1 MNKTE
6 FLNTPDVAK
15 FIDWLSTDL
24 PSRAFHLD
32 ILSSRFV
39 PSGLKTTVTG
49 IENILTNYRWH
60 TYWLDT
66 RTNEKIASSDWDS
79 TKKSLSRL
87 SKWLNDAVN
96 SGDQKQTFDAARG
109 IMNWGGVSGASNL
122 LKELHKSNRLISYLM
137 SVRQLLAVNGL
148 PTQRISDISSKNILK
163 FDSGLTKIHALH
175 ENDGSPI
182 YDSRVAAAIS
192 LLYQLYRETAPSS
205 VKSSLSFPCG
215 SARGDQ
221 LRNPG
226 DLGFKK
232 SRAFYYRIADHEWAQ
247 TQLQLGWIFSDLLQ
261 KNPMLFQ
268 KEGDLSDRAH
278 ALEASLFV
286 IGYDLRC
293 FNVKAKPK
301 TIPNKTKLSKEKSSN
316 FGLVPTSHPF
326 GKVIREFVRV
336 QLQGVNKTNTEVAS
350 LMFPNDQYK
359 ASTAKSYLFPL
370 SRTEFDLFDAS
381 VESLELLISDSSSWL
396 DLEFNHEGFIP
407 QDERKYVC
415 LQDAWLVGYMNRNFP
430 NRNHNSLLHDAGLC
444 GAKTAASVIR
454 TVGKDVGIFFN
465 LLDKKGF
472 PTTNFDKFFCQD
484 MKDLE
489 SKLTNAARASH
500 LLS

>member
-1 MNKTE
+1 MNKAE
-6 FLNTPDVAK
+6 FLASPDVVN

-24 PSRAFHLD
+24 SSRTFHLD
-32 ILSSRFV
+32 ISSSRFV

-49 IENILTNYRWH
+49 VENILSNYRWH

-96 SGDQKQTFDAARG
+96 SGDQKQTFDASLAVLK
-109 IMNWGGVSGASNL
+109 WGGVSGASRLMRQLYENNKL
-122 LKELHKSNRLISYLM
+122 IAYLKTVKD
-137 SVRQLLAVNGL
+137 LLAVN
-148 PTQRISDISSKNILK
+148 SDASQSLTSITSKNILK

-232 SRAFYYRIADHEWAQ
+232 SRAFYYEIAAHEWAQ

-268 KEGDLSDRAH
+268 KEGDLAARAH

-293 FNVKAKPK
+293 FNVKAKSNPA
-301 TIPNKTKLSKEKSSN
+301 KTKSTKEKSGN

-326 GKVIREFVRV
+326 GKVIREFVRIR
-336 QLQGVNKTNTEVAS
+336 LQGNGEANAEIAS
-350 LMFPNDQYK
+350 LMFPNDQFK

-381 VESLELLISDSSSWL
+381 VDSLKLLISNSYSWL
-396 DLEFNHEGFIP
+396 ELEFDLEGFTP

-415 LQDAWLVGYMNRNFP
+415 LQDAWLVGYMNRNFS
-430 NRNHNSLLHDAGLC
+430 NQNHKLLLINSRLC
-444 GAKTAASVIR
+444 GTENAANTIR

-465 LLDKKGF
+465 LLNEKGF
-472 PTTNFDKFFCQD
+472 PTAYFDKFFFHD
-484 MKDLE
+484 MKELE
-489 SKLTNAARASH
+489 SGLIQSARMH
-500 LLS
+500 

>member
-1 MNKTE
+1 MNKAE
-6 FLNTPDVAK
+6 FLASPDVVN
-15 FIDWLSTDL
+15 FIEWLSTDL
-24 PSRAFHLD
+24 TSRTFHLD
-32 ILSSRFV
+32 ISSSRFV

-49 IENILTNYRWH
+49 VENILGNYRWH

-96 SGDQKQTFDAARG
+96 SGDQKQTFDASLAVLK
-109 IMNWGGVSGASNL
+109 WGGVSGAS
-122 LKELHKSNRLISYLM
+122 RLM
-137 SVRQLLAVNGL
+137 RQLYENNKLIAYLKTVKDMLAVNSAASQSL
-148 PTQRISDISSKNILK
+148 TSITSKNILK

-232 SRAFYYRIADHEWAQ
+232 SRAFYYEIADHEWAQ

-261 KNPMLFQ
+261 KNPMLFK
-268 KEGDLSDRAH
+268 KEGSLADIAH
-278 ALEASLFV
+278 ALEAALFV

-293 FNVKAKPK
+293 FNVKAKTNP
-301 TIPNKTKLSKEKSSN
+301 TKIKLLKAKSDSY
-316 FGLVPTSHPF
+316 GLVPTSHPF
-326 GKVIREFVRV
+326 GDVIREFARIKM
-336 QLQGVNKTNTEVAS
+336 QGVVKTDSETAS
-350 LMFPNDQYK
+350 LMFPSKQHK
-359 ASTAKSYLFPL
+359 PSTAKSYLFPL
-370 SRTEFDLFDAS
+370 GRTEFDLFDAS
-381 VESLELLISDSSSWL
+381 VDSLKLLISDSYSWL
-396 DLEFNHEGFIP
+396 DLEFDHEGFSP

-415 LQDAWLVGYMNRNFP
+415 LQDAWLVGYMNRNFA
-430 NRNHNSLLHDAGLC
+430 NQNHKLLLINSRLC
-444 GAKTAASVIR
+444 GTENAANTIR
-454 TVGKDVGIFFN
+454 TVGKGVGVFFN
-465 LLDKKGF
+465 LLDVKGF
-472 PTTNFDKFFCQD
+472 PTAYFDKFFCQD

-489 SKLTNAARASH
+489 LKLFDAARRM
-500 LLS
+500 

>member
-1 MNKTE
+1 MAE
-6 FLNTPDVAK
+6 RCGQF
-15 FIDWLSTDL
+15 
-24 PSRAFHLD
+24 
-32 ILSSRFV
+32 
-39 PSGLKTTVTG
+39 
-49 IENILTNYRWH
+49 
-60 TYWLDT
+60 
-66 RTNEKIASSDWDS
+66 
-79 TKKSLSRL
+79 
-87 SKWLNDAVN
+87 
-96 SGDQKQTFDAARG
+96 GDQKQTFDAARG

-148 PTQRISDISSKNILK
+148 PTQRISDINSKNILK

-232 SRAFYYRIADHEWAQ
+232 SRAFYYGIADHEWAQ

-268 KEGDLSDRAH
+268 KEGDLAARAH

-293 FNVKAKPK
+293 FNVNAKPN
-301 TIPNKTKLSKEKSSN
+301 PAKTKSTKEKSGN

-326 GKVIREFVRV
+326 GKVIREFVRIR
-336 QLQGVNKTNTEVAS
+336 LQGTGEANAEIAS

-381 VESLELLISDSSSWL
+381 VDSLELLISDSSSWL
-396 DLEFNHEGFIP
+396 DLEFDHEGFIP

-415 LQDAWLVGYMNRNFP
+415 LQDAWLVGYMNRNLAS
-430 NRNHNSLLHDAGLC
+430 HDHKLLLVNSRLC
-444 GAKTAASVIR
+444 GTENAANVIR
-454 TVGKDVGIFFN
+454 SVGKDVGVFFN
-465 LLDKKGF
+465 LLDAKGL
-472 PTTNFDKFFCQD
+472 PTTYFDKFFCQD

-489 SKLTNAARASH
+489 SKLTDAARATY
-500 LLS
+500 LLN